1 MQKLAIFP
9 IPYPN
14 IRGRFFAG
22 TVGQVG
28 SSVTVSRADD
38 CVAVNRSSAMFMKPT
53 SGDFHRF
60 VTAITADAL
69 TLFVNLDRPNPS
81 SGNYANKDRKIL
93 I

>member
-14 IRGRFFAG
+14 IRGTSFAG
-22 TVGQVG
+22 TIEQVG
-28 SSVTVSRADD
+28 SSVTASRVDD

-53 SGDFHRF
+53 SGDFHH
-60 VTAITADAL
+60 AITPNAL
-69 TLFVNLDRPNPS
+69 TLFVNSNRPNTS
-81 SGNYANKDRKIL
+81 DGNCANKDQKIL